1 MIYLGML
8 VFAVP
13 GIDDLLVGAC
23 IAVPGIDDFS
33 GVLAFAVPPIKDLLN
48 INYNILYERIIC
60 HDLFNQLL
68 ILLKRCYHVKFC

>member
-1 MIYLGML
+1 MIYLGVL
-8 VFAVP
+8 VF
-13 GIDDLLVGAC
+13 
-23 IAVPGIDDFS
+23 AVPGIDDFS

>member
-8 VFAVP
+8 VFAVL
-13 GIDDLLVGAC
+13 GIDDLLG
-23 IAVPGIDDFS
+23 GF
-33 GVLAFAVPPIKDLLN
+33 FAVPPIKDLLN